1 MTEYLL
7 SRLHNGAAR
16 ARSFLSPPLDRFD
29 QSDELSQGLLSNSDD
44 YGPGEHQ
51 TRRKSCIKIAHSV
64 SFLSVFALLR
74 LLVVAI
80 TPSFISNI
88 YYASKPRQLHKTSFL
103 DGLRGY
109 ASFIV
114 AVFHLLGI
122 QPNNEWIEETWGV
135 NEQEGMG
142 SNLLQLPFI
151 RVLFL
156 GVPMVTC
163 FFLISGFV
171 LSYRSVLLIRSGEH
185 ERLSESLVSL
195 IFRRGFRL
203 FLPTIAVII
212 FEKILVPC
220 IYRSPPPVWT
230 MMSDVYAQTSAAMYC
245 WGWDNHNVSLLH
257 LWTIPI
263 EFCCSMLLFLV
274 SIGVSRLRT
283 WMRLFVV
290 GVLIIHSNAS
300 GHWAVFL
307 FMAGLFI
314 AETEAFIEQRKRSQ
328 KGSKSVGEGMQWIS
342 RLQSAFWITIFLV
355 GLYLAGYPIHRVES
369 SFDFRWVY
377 PHTPKVYL
385 DTEGFYLPLKFWTSV
400 SSVLVIVAL
409 FRVPTLQ
416 KAFTTPVA
424 QYLGDVSYSVYL
436 VHNAI
441 QISIGA
447 DIKAK
452 VHSWFGADNSQ
463 WKRAAI
469 LVLDIVFIMGIVIWV
484 ADIFW
489 RFVDKPIVRF
499 TRYLDKLCR
508 KPGIEVTLVT

>member
-1 MTEYLL
+1 
-7 SRLHNGAAR
+7 
-16 ARSFLSPPLDRFD
+16 
-29 QSDELSQGLLSNSDD
+29 
-44 YGPGEHQ
+44 
-51 TRRKSCIKIAHSV
+51 
-64 SFLSVFALLR
+64 
-74 LLVVAI
+74 
-80 TPSFISNI
+80 
-88 YYASKPRQLHKTSFL
+88 
-103 DGLRGY
+103 
-109 ASFIV
+109 
-114 AVFHLLGI
+114 
-122 QPNNEWIEETWGV
+122 
-135 NEQEGMG
+135 
-142 SNLLQLPFI
+142 
-151 RVLFL
+151 
-156 GVPMVTC
+156 MVTG

-185 ERLSESLVSL
+185 ERLSGSLVSL

-203 FLPTIAVII
+203 FLPPIAGII

-230 MMSDVYAQTSAAMYC
+230 MISDVYAQTSAVMYC
-245 WGWDNHNVSLLH
+245 WRWDEHNVSLLH

-263 EFCCSMLLFLV
+263 EFSCSMLLFLV
-274 SIGVSRLRT
+274 IMGVSRLRT

-300 GHWAVFL
+300 GHWAVLL

-314 AETEAFIEQRKRSQ
+314 AETEVIIEQRKRSQ
-328 KGSKSVGEGMQWIS
+328 KGNKSIGERMQWIS
-342 RLQSAFWITIFLV
+342 RLQLAFWIAIFLV
-355 GLYLAGYPIHRVES
+355 GLYLAGYPIHRVEI

-377 PHTPKVYL
+377 PHTPKVYV

-436 VHNAI
+436 VHNAV

-469 LVLDIVFIMGIVIWV
+469 LVLDIAFIMGIVIWV
-484 ADIFW
+484 VDIFW
-489 RFVDKPIVRF
+489 RFVEKPISSSLEQDCDQVAGNG
-499 TRYLDKLCR
+499 DCDEIVQKAGGDCR
-508 KPGIEVTLVT
+508 RPQYFRCTGTGPGIPSTEQDPKEDTAPKPEEDECTEEEDKKPKLEEVEKTKAEKDECTSEEDKKLKLEEVEKTKAEKDECTSEKGTAIEPKEDAVVGCLPDTASETTTDLVYLNSPFAGMWYRALKILMRFKFDEL